1 MRDEIGHKVNMN
13 VFKFKLLKVGEKVL
27 QIKTLRGTVS
37 DLLLGSEIILYAL
50 VIVIIV
56 ACLIE

>member
-1 MRDEIGHKVNMN
+1 MNMN
-13 VFKFKLLKVGEKVL
+13 VFKLKLFESGGESAT
-27 QIKTLRGTVS
+27 IKTLRGTVS
-37 DLLLGSEIILYAL
+37 DLLLGSEVVLYAL

>member
-1 MRDEIGHKVNMN
+1 MRDGIGHKVNVN
-13 VFKFKLLKVGEKVL
+13 VFKLKLLKVGEKVL

-37 DLLLGSEIILYAL
+37 DLLLGSEVILYAL

-56 ACLIE
+56 ACLTE